1 MRSRTEPPRS
11 APPPGRG
18 PDPVDPRDQPPK
30 RGRSVIAQ
38 ILELPVL
45 VLFAFLIAVI
55 IKTFLIQAFF
65 IPSGSMLPTLKV
77 GDRVLVEKVGYRLG
91 EVERS
96 QVIVFARRAVIP
108 NPPDLPWY
116 EDARN
121 FLRELLGLP
130 TGSENDYIK
139 RVVALEGDVVRY
151 AGKPRQLSVNGEVV
165 AEPYIKG
172 GRDKASTSVTSQSC
186 PIRMKRSA
194 DGCLVPEGNLFVMG
208 DNRSNSQDS
217 RFIGPIKSSD
227 VVGRA
232 FVVLWPPS
240 HFGGL

>member
-1 MRSRTEPPRS
+1 
-11 APPPGRG
+11 
-18 PDPVDPRDQPPK
+18 
-30 RGRSVIAQ
+30 
-38 ILELPVL
+38 
-45 VLFAFLIAVI
+45 
-55 IKTFLIQAFF
+55 
-65 IPSGSMLPTLKV
+65 
-77 GDRVLVEKVGYRLG
+77 
-91 EVERS
+91 
-96 QVIVFARRAVIP
+96 
-108 NPPDLPWY
+108 
-116 EDARN
+116 
-121 FLRELLGLP
+121 
-130 TGSENDYIK
+130 
-139 RVVALEGDVVRY
+139 
-151 AGKPRQLSVNGEVV
+151 LSVNGEVV

>member
-18 PDPVDPRDQPPK
+18 SDVTETHEQPPE

-38 ILELPVL
+38 IAELPLL
-45 VLFAFLIAVI
+45 VLFAFFIAVI

-65 IPSGSMLPTLKV
+65 IPSGSMLPTLRV

-96 QVIVFARRAVIP
+96 QIIVFARRAVVSDL
-108 NPPDLPWY
+108 PDLPWY

-139 RVVALEGDVVRY
+139 RVVGLEGDVVRY

-165 AEPYIKG
+165 AESYIKG
-172 GRDKASTSVTSQSC
+172 GRDTSSTSVTSQSC
-186 PIRMKRSA
+186 PIRMKRSGN
-194 DGCLVPEGNLFVMG
+194 GCLVPKDRLFVMG

-217 RFIGPIKSSD
+217 RFIGPIKTSD